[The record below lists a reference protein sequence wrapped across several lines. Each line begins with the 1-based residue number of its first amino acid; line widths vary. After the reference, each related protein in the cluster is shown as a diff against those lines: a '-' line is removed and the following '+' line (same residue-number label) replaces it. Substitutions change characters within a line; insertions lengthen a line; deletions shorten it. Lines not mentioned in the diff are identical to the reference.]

1 MNKISTKLLGM
12 IAIILFIAIMPI
24 VVFATNENVS
34 IVSTQDDNQKQE
46 YIIYIDGYTDKE
58 FKYAFSNANP
68 EEMDLVYINSI
79 TDLGENQIA
88 YLDADTYEK
97 LSNDTIYMWAKAK
110 NDNGEEVLILNG
122 IQLDFQ
128 NSLTKENIDLVESI
142 TNIIPVK
149 VIDNQDDTE
158 QISQEEIDG
167 IQITKSVGYVEITD
181 EAEGTY
187 YYERTKTTDSADHA
201 RLMELAERIN
211 TEYDELD
218 MYQKIQ
224 LSEEFYTLYSK
235 LIEQANWQEVEDKK
249 VYQPEESIEGDQYV
263 VLLKRVSDND
273 EETTDVQLLI
283 ADDYEDNVSIK
294 DKDKV
299 VTQETT
305 RLPITYDSILL
316 FVILAVVVI
325 ALVIVYIR
333 MKKVSKKD
341 EEK

>member
-12 IAIILFIAIMPI
+12 LAIILFIAIIPI

-34 IVSTQDDNQKQE
+34 IVSTQDDNKKQE

-68 EEMDLVYINSI
+68 EVMDLVYINSI

-110 NDNGEEVLILNG
+110 DDNGEEVLILNG

-128 NSLTKENIDLVESI
+128 NSLTKENIDLIESI
-142 TNIIPVK
+142 TNIIPVR

-158 QISQEEIDG
+158 TIRQENIDG
-167 IQITKSVGYVEITD
+167 IEETAAVGYVEITD

-187 YYERTKTTDSADHA
+187 YYERTKITDSADHA

-211 TEYDELD
+211 AEYDELD

-224 LSEEFYTLYSK
+224 LSEEFYSLYNR
-235 LIEQANWQEVEDKK
+235 LIAEANWQELEDKK
-249 VYQPEESIEGDQYV
+249 VYQPEESEKDDKYV
-263 VLLKRVSDND
+263 VLLKRVSDNG
-273 EETTDVQLLI
+273 EETTDVQFLT
-283 ADDYEDNVSIK
+283 AYENKANNYEKEQI
-294 DKDKV
+294 

-305 RLPITYDSILL
+305 KLPITYDSIVL

>member
-1 MNKISTKLLGM
+1 MNKISNKLLSM
-12 IAIILFIAIMPI
+12 LAIILFIAIMPI
-24 VVFATNENVS
+24 VVSATNEGIS
-34 IVSTQDDNQKQE
+34 IVSTQDDNKQE
-46 YIIYIDGYTDKE
+46 YIIYINGYTDKE

-68 EEMDLVYINSI
+68 EVMDLVYINSI

-128 NSLTKENIDLVESI
+128 NSLTKENIDLIESI
-142 TNIIPVK
+142 TNIIPVR

-158 QISQEEIDG
+158 QISQEEING
-167 IQITKSVGYVEITD
+167 ILITKSVGYVEITD
-181 EAEGTY
+181 ETEGTY

-211 TEYDELD
+211 AEYDELD

-263 VLLKRVSDND
+263 VLLKRVSDNG
-273 EETTDVQLLI
+273 EETTDVQLLT
-283 ADDYEDNVSIK
+283 ADEAEAPK
-294 DKDKV
+294 KE

>member
-1 MNKISTKLLGM
+1 MSKISTKLFGM
-12 IAIILFIAIMPI
+12 LAILLFIAVMPI
-24 VVFATNENVS
+24 VVLATNEDIS
-34 IVSTQDDNQKQE
+34 IVNTQNDEGKQE
-46 YIIYIDGYTDKE
+46 YIIYINGYTDKN

-68 EEMDLVYINSI
+68 GEMDLVYINSI

-97 LSNDTIYMWAKAK
+97 LSNDTIYIWAKAK
-110 NDNGEEVLILNG
+110 NDLGEEVLILNG

-142 TNIIPVK
+142 TNRIPVR
-149 VIDNQDDTE
+149 VIDNQDDTK
-158 QISQEEIDG
+158 QISQEEING
-167 IQITKSVGYVEITD
+167 ILITKSVGYVEITD
-181 EAEGTY
+181 ETEGTY
-187 YYERTKTTDSADHA
+187 YYERTKTTDSVEHA
-201 RLMELAERIN
+201 RLMELAEKIN
-211 TEYDELD
+211 AEYDELD

-235 LIEQANWQEVEDKK
+235 LIEQANWQEIENQK
-249 VYQPEESIEGDQYV
+249 VYQPEESVKDDQYV
-263 VLLKRVSDND
+263 VLLKKVSDNG
-273 EETTDVQLLI
+273 EITDVQLLT
-283 ADDYEDNVSIK
+283 ADEAEQPKTD
-294 DKDKV
+294 

-316 FVILAVVVI
+316 FVILAIVVI